1 MGCVCVCVCVPFLT
15 DAVHLPRPPW
25 AGQTSLIHI
34 PQIIEGH
41 LRRAEASLDPPGQT
55 LVNSTHARRPT
66 GMRKGWGRSGGIL
79 RNFPLH
85 SSPDTI
91 ASGHLSLPS
100 SVLRSRGAETAL
112 NRNDPWQQNRLSRP
126 LRWVM
131 STQPTYPPPAL
142 HSPYCAHLALMLG
155 EREREGL
162 SGGGGQGRAIV
173 TKAIVSQRPPFRV
186 I

>member
-1 MGCVCVCVCVPFLT
+1 MWVWVVFVCVCVPFLT

-155 EREREGL
+155 ERERERGAL
-162 SGGGGQGRAIV
+162 GWGRAG
-173 TKAIVSQRPPFRV
+173 
-186 I
+186 